1 MITNKEIKTYI
12 SKIKMLLPI
21 YTKNER
27 NFVKKL
33 ADNIYIYV
41 ESHSDASMKDIV
53 NTFGEPLE
61 IVQGYIDSMDFDTL
75 INTISIKKNLRRIT
89 AVVLLLAIAIL
100 LLFGGFYYKGYQYY
114 KNTVITENE
123 TVIANE

>member
-1 MITNKEIKTYI
+1 
-12 SKIKMLLPI
+12 MLLPI